1 MYNYLNIIIR
11 KVHSISCGLCNECW
25 EVVYYHY
32 LSKNIVSQR
41 MNQLFCC
48 NLLETHFC
56 GKGVE
61 WGRSFNY
68 LKTFLTVRNKILF
81 FLYDSV
87 YTLFGNNNLVW
98 KFQLLYVCL
107 LAEVAV
113 SLGIVS
119 VCFCCFYHFG
129 SFCKH
134 FDVYNDDTLW

>member
-41 MNQLFCC
+41 MNQLFSC

-61 WGRSFNY
+61 WGISFNY
-68 LKTFLTVRNKILF
+68 SKTFLTVRNKILF

-87 YTLFGNNNLVW
+87 YTLFRNNDLVW
-98 KFQLLYVCL
+98 KLQLLYVCL
-107 LAEVAV
+107 SCRSC
-113 SLGIVS
+113 SLLRH
-119 VCFCCFYHFG
+119 CMCMLLLFLPFRQ
-129 SFCKH
+129 
-134 FDVYNDDTLW
+134 LL